1 MFSMFILS
9 IEIIASDKKP
19 LCILQVGK
27 FHLALEKPN
36 IYIYIVVVNDRILK
50 H

>member
-27 FHLALEKPN
+27 FYLGLEKQN
-36 IYIYIVVVNDRILK
+36 IYISLWLIIEY
-50 H
+50 